1 MAEANVVPTPIAKN
15 APAKRLNPPSVGC
28 GVAEEVGC
36 CGGEGVGEGL
46 GVAVFTANT
55 MVSDFPMF
63 PAVSLAYTT
72 NVWAPSENPVN
83 VKFPYAVTSV

>member
-1 MAEANVVPTPIAKN
+1 MVPTPIAKN

-46 GVAVFTANT
+46 GVAVFTAK
-55 MVSDFPMF
+55 
-63 PAVSLAYTT
+63 AC
-72 NVWAPSENPVN
+72 
-83 VKFPYAVTSV
+83 